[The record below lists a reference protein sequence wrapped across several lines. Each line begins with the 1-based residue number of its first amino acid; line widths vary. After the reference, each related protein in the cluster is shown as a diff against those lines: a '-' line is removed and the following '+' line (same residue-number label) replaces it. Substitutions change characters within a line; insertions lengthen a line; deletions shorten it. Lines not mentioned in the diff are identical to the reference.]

1 MMETIASKLLRK
13 RVALAVVLGMV
24 VMIFASVVDK
34 STGGLP
40 LPEEYGRRSLAVSD
54 YYGSWQMLQK
64 DIRSNKS
71 ALKTSS
77 AKQKKTSETLKT
89 VTEEFTSAARRV
101 RNENIQSGLEVFQQF
116 EDEVESIRDKYKT
129 DEEHTSDLLHELY
142 EHKKLFDANFDA
154 EKEAHDYERETVVGE
169 IEKRLNK
176 SHEEYTEAESKLNAD
191 EARYDLL
198 MEVKKLGRRV
208 VQKNYRI
215 EKQRR
220 WKAGA
225 RERRAARAKVRI
237 DRRRKATQARLRAK
251 REGKK

>member
-1 MMETIASKLLRK
+1 
-13 RVALAVVLGMV
+13 MV

-101 RNENIQSGLEVFQQF
+101 RNENIQSGLKISQEY
-116 EDEVESIRDKYKT
+116 EVEIRTLRDKYKT

-142 EHKKLFDANFDA
+142 EHKKLFDANFDT

-208 VQKNYRI
+208 VQKNTGLKSKGGGKRGLAKDVQQERKSELTEE
-215 EKQRR
+215 EKLP
-220 WKAGA
+220 KPDFELSA
-225 RERRAARAKVRI
+225 RVKNSGVH
-237 DRRRKATQARLRAK
+237 
-251 REGKK
+251 